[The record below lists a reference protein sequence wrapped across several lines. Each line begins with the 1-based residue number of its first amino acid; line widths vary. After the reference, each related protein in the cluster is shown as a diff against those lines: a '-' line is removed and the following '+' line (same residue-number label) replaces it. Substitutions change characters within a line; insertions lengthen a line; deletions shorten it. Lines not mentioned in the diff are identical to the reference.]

1 MAVPGQMALSE
12 AMPKADAAAAEFEA
26 AVREHARFVYKIAY
40 AALRNHHDAEDA
52 VQETF
57 VRLFRHRHEWP
68 EIRNPRAWL
77 ARTAWRV
84 AADRKRRPPEISL
97 DAAAQ
102 AVLVLR
108 AQGAAPDEIAAKREV
123 SALLAHLIQALPLD
137 LRDAVTLSTVNDLS
151 SPEIG
156 ELLGIPEGSVR
167 ERLWRARRI
176 LREKLMATIERKHGP
191 EGS

>member
-1 MAVPGQMALSE
+1 MAVPGEMALSE
-12 AMPKADAAAAEFEA
+12 AMPEADAAAAEFEA
-26 AVREHARFVYKIAY
+26 TVREHARFVYKIAF

-57 VRLFRHRHEWP
+57 IRLFRHRREWP
-68 EIRNPRAWL
+68 EIRDPRAWL
-77 ARTAWRV
+77 ARTAWR
-84 AADRKRRPPEISL
+84 AAAGRKRRPPEISL
-97 DAAAQ
+97 DAATEAIL
-102 AVLVLR
+102 ALR

-123 SALLAHLIQALPLD
+123 SALLAHLIQTLPPE

-176 LREKLMATIERKHGP
+176 LKEKVQAWIDRKHGP
-191 EGS
+191 ERP